1 MGLPENIKTGL
12 ALRVVGYYL
21 LAVLCCVF
29 PAAGEQRFYVAGLM
43 AFLFAP
49 LALFLSLRFEV
60 IRRSG
65 AENYIDL
72 FALVTL
78 IHLLPEVWHEALLVG
93 VVLGQSPVFASQPRS
108 HLFYLA
114 SYVILLPG
122 MVLAALVHD
131 VEGWEM
137 PIAALIV
144 LSPAV
149 LWYAR
154 WQTRLRELRE
164 EESRRHESLAQ
175 IAGGVAHDFN
185 NILTGVVG
193 NAELIEEAL
202 EDDHEALEPLA
213 DVIHAATRA
222 GLLSRQLLTF
232 SGRQVERF
240 VAFDLAGELE
250 ACEALLR
257 PTLPA
262 GVSVE
267 LDIDPGLPDA
277 EGDPNQ
283 IQQVL
288 LNLVLNAAEAS
299 RPPAQV
305 RVQARHDTSGAEPR
319 IVVRV
324 EDEGTGIEERD
335 LEHIF
340 DPFFSTKT
348 RGHGLGLATVR
359 RIVDAHEGEISV
371 RSRLGEGTCF
381 TLELPCAQRERTQVG
396 AMDTDTA
403 AMRSHAALIVDDDS
417 TIRVVLDRV
426 LKVQGWST
434 YAAEN
439 GAEGL
444 ERYRA
449 HRDDVDVVLLD
460 LKMPVMDGWSCL
472 SSIREIDPDVP
483 VVIISGYDPAEV
495 EARPEHDAE
504 HLVFVTKP
512 FKRDDILRAVHKVTA
527 APDEAVEA

>member
-1 MGLPENIKTGL
+1 MPEYQRKGL
-12 ALRVVGYYL
+12 ALRVAGYYFLAL
-21 LAVLCCVF
+21 LACLF
-29 PAAGEQRFYVAGLM
+29 PAAGEHRLLVAGLM

-49 LALFLSLRFEV
+49 LALFLSLRFEA
-60 IRRSG
+60 IRRTG

-72 FALVTL
+72 CALVVL
-78 IHLLPEVWHEALLVG
+78 IHLLPEVWFEALLVG
-93 VVLGQSPVFASQPRS
+93 VVLAQSPVFASQPRS

-114 SYVILLPG
+114 GYLILLPG
-122 MVLAALVHD
+122 MLLAALVHG

-137 PIAALIV
+137 PMAALLV

-149 LWYAR
+149 LQYAR
-154 WQTRLRELRE
+154 WQTRLRERRE
-164 EESRRHESLAQ
+164 EEARRHESLAQ

-202 EDDHEALEPLA
+202 EEGHEALEPLA

-240 VAFDLAGELE
+240 VAFDLAAEIR

-262 GVSVE
+262 GVTVE
-267 LDIDPGLPDA
+267 LDIDPVLPDA

-283 IQQVL
+283 VQQVL

-299 RPPAQV
+299 RPPARV
-305 RVQARHDTSGAEPR
+305 RVRARHDTSGAEPR
-319 IVVRV
+319 LVVRV
-324 EDEGTGIEERD
+324 EDEGTGIDERD
-335 LEHIF
+335 LQQIF

-359 RIVDAHEGEISV
+359 RIVDAHGGTITV

-381 TLELPCAQRERTQVG
+381 TLTLPCARRERTVVN
-396 AMDTDTA
+396 AMDTESA
-403 AMRSHAALIVDDDS
+403 PLRSHAALIVDDDS

-426 LKVQGWST
+426 LKVQGWNT
-434 YAAEN
+434 YAAGN

-495 EARPEHDAE
+495 EARPEHDDA

-527 APDEAVEA
+527 AADAA